1 MGMKVDPRTN
11 TLWANSLS
19 NTEAHF
25 GDTHF
30 GDRLRNPQFQLQR
43 IGGRLSL
50 RPPLPWA

>member
-19 NTEAHF
+19 NTEA
-25 GDTHF
+25 HF